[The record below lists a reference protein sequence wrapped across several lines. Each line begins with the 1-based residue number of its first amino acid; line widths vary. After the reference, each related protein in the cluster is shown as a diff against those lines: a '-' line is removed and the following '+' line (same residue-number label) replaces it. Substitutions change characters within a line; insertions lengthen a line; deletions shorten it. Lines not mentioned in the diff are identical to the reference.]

1 MPPARKPAAAGR
13 AGQPPQ
19 ATRKGLTRGGF
30 LGKFVVK
37 SLERPTERVA
47 LGTLLHRLPRP
58 IHPKTSPCK
67 PARGGPTI
75 HAPSTSPTTRSYIV
89 GPPLAGGL
97 WRPSVT
103 ASGATPCGWPA
114 DATGLPMLLARTPLA
129 CGHRRLACVA
139 RIVAHPVVYDTVT
152 VISSTKK
159 SEV

>member
-19 ATRKGLTRGGF
+19 ATRKGLTREGF

-67 PARGGPTI
+67 PARGGPTLYGRLVPL
-75 HAPSTSPTTRSYIV
+75 HKRSYRV

-97 WRPSVT
+97 R
-103 ASGATPCGWPA
+103 C
-114 DATGLPMLLARTPLA
+114 R
-129 CGHRRLACVA
+129 
-139 RIVAHPVVYDTVT
+139 VV
-152 VISSTKK
+152 
-159 SEV
+159 

>member
-89 GPPLAGGL
+89 GPPLAAGL
-97 WRPSVT
+97 PTLLACRCYWR
-103 ASGATPCGWPA
+103 GRRWPA
-114 DATGLPMLLARTPLA
+114 DTADWPAWQG
-129 CGHRRLACVA
+129 
-139 RIVAHPVVYDTVT
+139 
-152 VISSTKK
+152 
-159 SEV
+159 

>member
-75 HAPSTSPTTRSYIV
+75 YVVFVPPVEGSSIV

-97 WRPSVT
+97 RWGGLRWGGL
-103 ASGATPCGWPA
+103 GAGGPLYVRVARCVCGWPA
-114 DATGLPMLLARTPLA
+114 GGWSATGVR
-129 CGHRRLACVA
+129 VA
-139 RIVAHPVVYDTVT
+139 RCMCGWPARGWPARV
-152 VISSTKK
+152 
-159 SEV
+159 E

>member
-75 HAPSTSPTTRSYIV
+75 YDRSTR
-89 GPPLAGGL
+89 GGL
-97 WRPSVT
+97 RRARMGFRERLWRSPATVYHSPRVP
-103 ASGATPCGWPA
+103 GAANFLQG
-114 DATGLPMLLARTPLA
+114 GVL
-129 CGHRRLACVA
+129 
-139 RIVAHPVVYDTVT
+139 
-152 VISSTKK
+152 SN
-159 SEV
+159 SEK